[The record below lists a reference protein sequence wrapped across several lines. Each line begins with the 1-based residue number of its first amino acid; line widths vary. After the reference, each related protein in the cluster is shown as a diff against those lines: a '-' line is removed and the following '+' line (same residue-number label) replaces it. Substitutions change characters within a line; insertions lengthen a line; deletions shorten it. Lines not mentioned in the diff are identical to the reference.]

1 MSAAELNH
9 RTMILDAIL
18 SIQAGDNPR
27 VLAEKLESFV
37 APADRGGAEKQAEGG
52 ASSAELR
59 EAA

>member
-1 MSAAELNH
+1 MSQVELNH
-9 RTMILDAIL
+9 RMMILDAIL

-37 APADRGGAEKQAEGG
+37 APSERGKQKSDAE
-52 ASSAELR
+52 SPSAELR